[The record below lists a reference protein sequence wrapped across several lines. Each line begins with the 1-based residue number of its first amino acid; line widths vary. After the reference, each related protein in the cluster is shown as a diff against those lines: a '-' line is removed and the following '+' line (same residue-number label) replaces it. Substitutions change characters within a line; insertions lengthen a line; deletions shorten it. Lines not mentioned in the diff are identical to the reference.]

1 MTDLTLTG
9 LSGTETLTFT
19 TSNWN
24 TAQTVT
30 VKAAQDS
37 YGADDGVTLTHT
49 AAGGEYAGTTATL
62 AVTVNDDDRGIVLT
76 NQDSTLSLRRSNP
89 GRAHGHSREL
99 PGPPSP
105 ACPGEYVNGGGMLG
119 HLGRR
124 PALVGLEQ
132 DAGPS
137 RNPG

>member
-9 LSGTETLTFT
+9 LSGTDALTFT
-19 TSNWN
+19 TSSWN

-37 YGADDGVTLTHT
+37 YGADDSVTLTHT

-76 NQDSTLSLRRSNP
+76 PAYRCDDVERYRESDVEVADNN
-89 GRAHGHSREL
+89 GKEL
-99 PGPPSP
+99 PDQDYFIGGITPPFT
-105 ACPGEYVNGGGMLG
+105 
-119 HLGRR
+119 GRLY
-124 PALVGLEQ
+124 A
-132 DAGPS
+132 
-137 RNPG
+137 